1 MRQVALAAGLAAL
14 ALLGCQPTE
23 QAGDLPPVGAEFVA
37 VQMQACQK
45 QGGTFRPVKPGG
57 SLACF
62 TVPKDAGQSCKAS
75 TDCESACLARSLTCA
90 PVKPLFGCNEV
101 LNSGGFRV
109 TQCIE

>member
-1 MRQVALAAGLAAL
+1 MRQTLAAAGLAVL
-14 ALLGCQPTE
+14 TLLGCQPVAKTT
-23 QAGDLPPVGAEFVA
+23 DLPPVGAELMA
-37 VQMQACQK
+37 IQMQDCQK
-45 QGGTFRPVKPGG
+45 LGGTFRPVKPGG

-109 TQCIE
+109 SQCIE